1 MDMDI
6 LKQHQQITI
15 NLSIADIAILD
26 RVYNAD
32 VFSAEISWICE
43 KIIKNYIEENF
54 SFREISEIEDIP
66 I

>member
-1 MDMDI
+1 MNMDI

>member
-1 MDMDI
+1 MDI